1 MPKEDNSSAMSSLKE
16 PFFKILREL
25 DCQLKENPQFA
36 DSRGLAR
43 VGLGGLFLGT
53 TLATGWQLWWW
64 SPTFGQFGAYM
75 FSVSLFHIMEF
86 IMTALFNPHTLT
98 YDSYLLNHSREYH
111 MALVA
116 SILEYIF
123 EAVWFPSLKRMYLV
137 CVIGIIMSFIGQVIR
152 STAMFQAQ
160 SNFTHQIAETKRE
173 NHKLVTS
180 GIYSLCRHPSYCGW
194 FWWALATQIILVN
207 PINFVAY
214 TIVSWKFFNER
225 IQIEESFLVKFFPDY
240 EEYRRDVWSGIP
252 GIGGPWAPKSLFLQ
266 LMSSRT

>member
-1 MPKEDNSSAMSSLKE
+1 M
-16 PFFKILREL
+16 REIWYVR
-25 DCQLKENPQFA
+25 
-36 DSRGLAR
+36 RGLAR

-64 SPTFGQFGAYM
+64 SPIFGQFGGISSATFVVMLLVVVLFIPFTKMMVLCSAYM